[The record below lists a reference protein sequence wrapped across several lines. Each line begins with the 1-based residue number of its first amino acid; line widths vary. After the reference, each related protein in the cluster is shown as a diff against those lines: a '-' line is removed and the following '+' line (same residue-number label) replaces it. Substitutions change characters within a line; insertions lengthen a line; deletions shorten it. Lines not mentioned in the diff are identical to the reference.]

1 MYFTGSLGHKNISE
15 LPLSHVHLDTFL
27 NVLCS
32 LTLSKMY
39 KFNVVFIMGVLVHD
53 GVALHRL
60 TQTEVLISIYLI
72 HEWARTSE
80 TIKNMMQSKQLQL
93 KP

>member
-1 MYFTGSLGHKNISE
+1 MSE

-32 LTLSKMY
+32 LTLSKMC
-39 KFNVVFIMGVLVHD
+39 KFNVVFIMGVLFYD
-53 GVALHRL
+53 GVALL